1 MDFPLQTL
9 STRRVGGLAVALLL
23 GAAVLTSCDF
33 TVENPGPTP
42 DSELS
47 QEISL
52 PSVVAGME
60 RATAEAL
67 NYIAYEGG
75 AVSHEINAAGSI
87 GNFGISTSER
97 RGDVTPS
104 EGDLTWELGQRARFT
119 AEDGVERMRDVLGGD
134 FSSSELAAEGLLWVG
149 YANRLLGEN
158 FCKAVIDGGEAQ
170 PNDVHFNR
178 AEAAFTEAL
187 QIART
192 IGNTTIEHAAL
203 AGRASVRV
211 NLGRFTGEDGAVA
224 DAEQVPRDFEYQMAY
239 YADAQE
245 QYNRIYWANAFEPYG
260 AHTVADTYF
269 GPDVTGEEDLE
280 FSAVDGGD
288 YYDRTGDSRVPYEL
302 EPFRDFG
309 DTGEIRWFPQRKYT
323 ARTSP
328 ISLSSGA
335 EMELILAEAEIR
347 NGNWQDAMTRIND
360 MRAAVER
367 DETTQVS
374 AGMGVASRSAS
385 SETEAWRWLKRERMI
400 ALWLEGRRMGDRRRW
415 ITDDAVPNAHP
426 EQDLPGRDYCWPIS
440 QTELESNENVS
451 PSDND
456 LGAPYDY

>member
-1 MDFPLQTL
+1 MNIPLQML
-9 STRRVGGLAVALLL
+9 SARQIGGAAVALLL
-23 GAAVLTSCDF
+23 GAVALTGCDF
-33 TVENPGPTP
+33 TADNPGPTP
-42 DSELS
+42 DDELS

-60 RATAEAL
+60 RATGEAM

-97 RGDVTPS
+97 RGDVNPS
-104 EGDLTWELGQRARFT
+104 GGDFTWELGHRARFT
-119 AEDGVERMRDVLGGD
+119 AEDGVERMRDVLGD
-134 FSSSELAAEGLLWVG
+134 EFSSSELAAEGLLWVG
-149 YANRLLGEN
+149 YSNRLLGEN

-170 PNDVHFNR
+170 PNDVHFTR
-178 AEAAFTEAL
+178 AEEAFTEAL
-187 QIART
+187 EIARNV
-192 IGNTTIEHAAL
+192 GNTEFERAAL

-211 NLGRFTGEDGAVA
+211 HLGNFEGAVS
-224 DAEQVPRDFEYQMAY
+224 DAEQVPRDFEYQMPY
-239 YADAQE
+239 FSDAEE
-245 QYNRIYWANAFEPYG
+245 QYNRIYWANAFTPYG

-269 GPDVTGEEDLE
+269 GPDVTGEEDLS
-280 FSAVDGGD
+280 FSAVDGGN

-302 EPFRDFG
+302 DPFRDFG
-309 DTGEIRWFPQRKYT
+309 DTGEIRWFPQQKYT

-347 NGNWQDAMTRIND
+347 NGNWEAAMTRIND
-360 MRAAVER
+360 MRAGVER
-367 DETTQVS
+367 DETNQVGS
-374 AGMGVASRSAS
+374 GTGVEPRSAS
-385 SETEAWRWLKRERMI
+385 SETEAWKWLKRERMI

-440 QTELESNENVS
+440 QTEIESNENVS
-451 PSDND
+451 SSDND